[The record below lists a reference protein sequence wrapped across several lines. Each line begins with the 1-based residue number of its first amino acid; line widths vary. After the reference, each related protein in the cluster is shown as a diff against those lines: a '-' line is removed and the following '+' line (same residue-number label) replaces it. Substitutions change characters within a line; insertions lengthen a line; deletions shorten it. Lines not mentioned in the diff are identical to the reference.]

1 MNNLYIFVTDAKAS
15 SGTWKTCI
23 RRNSSQPWMSSSM
36 DGMFKLRLR
45 IICHRFYIL
54 WKNVTGLL
62 LNQAICASTICSK
75 TTRSPTTWE
84 STRAISRTSLGR
96 NSSRSQTK
104 VFCETSCPAQHL
116 KIGKEILVY
125 IKLNLLKTRF
135 FFLVRSKNKYHVVMA
150 PCMAKPKET
159 NLFQITRSGMIR
171 QPTLNMCLDH
181 RNLDA
186 QNFIFATQ
194 CDATSETQKWS
205 FVNTLASS
213 SSLDNEVKR

>member
-135 FFLVRSKNKYHVVMA
+135 FSRLDQKINTTSWWRRVWPSRRRLICFKSPALAWSVS
-150 PCMAKPKET
+150 
-159 NLFQITRSGMIR
+159 
-171 QPTLNMCLDH
+171 QP
-181 RNLDA
+181 
-186 QNFIFATQ
+186 
-194 CDATSETQKWS
+194 
-205 FVNTLASS
+205 
-213 SSLDNEVKR
+213 